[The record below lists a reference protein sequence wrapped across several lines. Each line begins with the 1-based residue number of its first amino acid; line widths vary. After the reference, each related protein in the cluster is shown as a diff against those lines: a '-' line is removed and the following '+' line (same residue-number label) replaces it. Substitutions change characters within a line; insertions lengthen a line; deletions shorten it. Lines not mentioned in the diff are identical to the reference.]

1 MKRSIIAL
9 SKRNSIIGEMISCY
23 QKVLEDGG
31 HTYYMIWIFEDQPD
45 HVYTSEVENGSKFC
59 GLYDDDKE
67 AECFITIRADQD
79 DLDYLDA
86 KRSEGERAEAK
97 ALTYLMRRFIYRV
110 YSLFYQGI
118 DQLVTMELFDAAE
131 GKEEV

>member
-67 AECFITIRADQD
+67 AGCCRGRYCEARRRRRGACRRRA
-79 DLDYLDA
+79 
-86 KRSEGERAEAK
+86 S
-97 ALTYLMRRFIYRV
+97 
-110 YSLFYQGI
+110 
-118 DQLVTMELFDAAE
+118 
-131 GKEEV
+131 